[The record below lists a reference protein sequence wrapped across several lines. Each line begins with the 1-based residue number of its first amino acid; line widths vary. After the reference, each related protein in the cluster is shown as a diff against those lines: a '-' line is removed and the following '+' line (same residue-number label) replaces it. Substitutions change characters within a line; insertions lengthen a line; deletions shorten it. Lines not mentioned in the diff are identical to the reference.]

1 MNADSFKQSDL
12 PKGDLDAELDLLLS
26 EAKWPEADAETLMRL
41 SALTTTAMQESGE
54 NLATTVKPLIEVKS
68 QQPKRWLVICVSIA
82 GMILAFLAGRWTTPS
97 DRQNDIVAKPQEL
110 NPTKVTETT
119 LLPEQMAPSGD
130 TEDKKS
136 VTPFMS
142 DTSKEALANNQSG
155 KLTPSADPV
164 SAKHKRLSQRDKMK
178 QQLDSVLAC
187 LEEGQ
192 KAETCC
198 QTLLPRKAQFEYLL
212 KEIVRTATGQ
222 RQTAAIAAMG
232 FIGSDG
238 TVPLLLEIAEKPDL
252 RTNAV
257 QSVKR
262 VSSEQMLAALVVRGG
277 DVATRKEL
285 LIELAHRKTPQ
296 AAFIWLHLVR
306 TPDCR
311 DLCLQV
317 VDELSPELVD
327 LLFAELDA
335 PVIDDRIAAIQSL
348 GRRVDEP
355 TFRRTELLCQNFPHR
370 WEPVAILMWNG
381 SETAMGFLARLKKNP
396 ERYAVIQTAVI
407 QLKTATGAGSG
418 SQ

>member
-1 MNADSFKQSDL
+1 MNADSFKQPDL
-12 PKGDLDAELDLLLS
+12 PDGDLDAELDLLLS

-41 SALTTTAMQESGE
+41 SALTTTALQASGE
-54 NLATTVKPLIEVKS
+54 DLATTVKPLIEGKS
-68 QQPKRWLVICVSIA
+68 HQQKRWMIIAISIA
-82 GMILAFLAGRWTTPS
+82 GMILAFLAGRWTTQPN
-97 DRQNDIVAKPQEL
+97 RQNDIVAQPQEL
-110 NPTKVTETT
+110 SPSKVVETT
-119 LLPEQMAPSGD
+119 AVAEQMAPASEV
-130 TEDKKS
+130 EDKKS
-136 VTPFMS
+136 VGPFMI
-142 DTSKEALANNQSG
+142 DTPKETLANTQSG
-155 KLTPSADPV
+155 KLKPSADPV
-164 SAKHKRLSQRDKMK
+164 SAKRRRLSQRDKMK
-178 QQLDSVLAC
+178 QQLDSVLDC

-212 KEIVRTATGQ
+212 TEIVRTATGQ

-232 FIGSDG
+232 FVGSDG
-238 TVPLLLEIAEKPDL
+238 TVPLLLQIAEKPDL
-252 RTNAV
+252 RTTAV

-262 VSSEQMLAALVVRGG
+262 ASSEQMLAALVVQGG

-296 AAFIWLHLVR
+296 AALIWLHLMR

-311 DLCLQV
+311 DFCLQV

-335 PVIDDRIAAIQSL
+335 PVIDDRLAAIQSL
-348 GRRVDEP
+348 GRRGDES
-355 TFRRTELLCQNFPHR
+355 TFKRTELLCQNFPHR

-381 SETAMGFLARLKKNP
+381 SETAMGFLARLQKNP
-396 ERYAVIQTAVI
+396 ERYAVIQTAAI

-418 SQ
+418 SR

>member
-12 PKGDLDAELDLLLS
+12 PEGDLDAELDLLLS
-26 EAKWPEADAETLMRL
+26 EAQWPEADAETLMRL
-41 SALTTTAMQESGE
+41 SVLTTTALQESGE
-54 NLATTVKPLIEVKS
+54 DLAMTVKPLIAIKS
-68 QQPKRWLVICVSIA
+68 DLQNPWVVIAVSIA
-82 GMILAFLAGRWTTPS
+82 AIVLAFFAGRWTTQS
-97 DRQNDIVAKPQEL
+97 DRQNEIVAKPQEL
-110 NPTKVTETT
+110 NPSKVIETT
-119 LLPEQMAPSGD
+119 LLPDQMAPSGD
-130 TEDKKS
+130 TEGKKS
-136 VTPFMS
+136 VTPLMG
-142 DTSKEALANNQSG
+142 DTSKESLANNQSG

-164 SAKHKRLSQRDKMK
+164 SAKRKRLSQRDKMK

-232 FIGSDG
+232 FVGSDG

-252 RTNAV
+252 RTSAV

-262 VSSEQMLAALVVRGG
+262 ASSEQMLAALVVQGG

-335 PVIDDRIAAIQSL
+335 PVIDDRLAAIQSL
-348 GRRVDEP
+348 GRRSDES
-355 TFRRTELLCQNFPHR
+355 TFKRTELLCQNFPHR
-370 WEPVAILMWNG
+370 WEPVAIMMWNG
-381 SETAMGFLARLKKNP
+381 SETAMDFLTRLQRNP
-396 ERYAVIQTAVI
+396 ERYAVIQTAAI
-407 QLKTATGAGSG
+407 QLKTTTGAGSG
-418 SQ
+418 SR

>member
-1 MNADSFKQSDL
+1 MNADSFKQTDL
-12 PKGDLDAELDLLLS
+12 PEAELDAELDLLLS
-26 EAKWPEADAETLMRL
+26 EAKWPEADAATLMRL
-41 SALTTTAMQESGE
+41 SAVTTTALLESGE
-54 NLATTVKPLIEVKS
+54 DLATRVMPLIEVKS
-68 QQPKRWLVICVSIA
+68 YGRKRWLVICVSMA
-82 GMILAFLAGRWTTPS
+82 GMILAFLAGRWTTQS
-97 DRQNDIVAKPQEL
+97 HRQNDIVAKPQEL
-110 NPTKVTETT
+110 NPSKVIETT
-119 LLPEQMAPSGD
+119 LLPEQMTPSGD

-136 VTPFMS
+136 VTPVMS
-142 DTSKEALANNQSG
+142 DTPKESLANNQAG

-164 SAKHKRLSQRDKMK
+164 SAKRKRLSQREKMK

-212 KEIVRTATGQ
+212 TEIVRTATGQ

-232 FIGSDG
+232 FVGSDG
-238 TVPLLLEIAEKPDL
+238 TVPLLLKVAEKPDL
-252 RTNAV
+252 RTTAV

-262 VSSEQMLAALVVRGG
+262 VSSEQMLAALVVQGG
-277 DVATRKEL
+277 DVVTRKEL

-335 PVIDDRIAAIQSL
+335 PVMDDRLAAIQSL
-348 GRRVDEP
+348 GRRGDES
-355 TFRRTELLCQNFPHR
+355 TFKRTELLCQNFPHR

-381 SETAMGFLARLKKNP
+381 SETAMGYLAHLQKNP
-396 ERYAVIQTAVI
+396 ERYAVIQTAAI

-418 SQ
+418 SR

>member
-1 MNADSFKQSDL
+1 MNADTFKQPDL
-12 PKGDLDAELDLLLS
+12 PDGDFDAELDLLLS
-26 EAKWPEADAETLMRL
+26 EAKWPEADGETLMRL
-41 SALTTTAMQESGE
+41 SALTTTALQESGE
-54 NLATTVKPLIEVKS
+54 DLATTVKPLIEVQS
-68 QQPKRWLVICVSIA
+68 YARKRWLVICVSIA

-97 DRQNDIVAKPQEL
+97 DRQNDIAAKPLES
-110 NPTKVTETT
+110 NPSKVVETT
-119 LLPEQMAPSGD
+119 LLPEQMTPSGD
-130 TEDKKS
+130 TENKKS
-136 VTPFMS
+136 VTPFMV
-142 DTSKEALANNQSG
+142 DTPKESLANNQDG

-164 SAKHKRLSQRDKMK
+164 SAKRKRLSQRDKMK

-192 KAETCC
+192 KTETCC

-212 KEIVRTATGQ
+212 AEIVRTATGQ

-232 FIGSDG
+232 FVGSDG
-238 TVPLLLEIAEKPDL
+238 TVPLLLKVAEKPDL
-252 RTNAV
+252 RTTAV

-262 VSSEQMLAALVVRGG
+262 ASSEQMLAALVVQGG
-277 DVATRKEL
+277 DAATRKEL

-296 AAFIWLHLVR
+296 AAFVWLHLVR

-335 PVIDDRIAAIQSL
+335 PVMDDRLAAIQSL
-348 GRRVDEP
+348 GRRGDES
-355 TFRRTELLCQNFPHR
+355 TFKRTELLCQNFPHR

-381 SETAMGFLARLKKNP
+381 SETAMGYLARLQKNP
-396 ERYAVIQTAVI
+396 ERYAVIQTAAI
-407 QLKTATGAGSG
+407 QLKTATEVGLGSR
-418 SQ
+418 

>member
-1 MNADSFKQSDL
+1 MNADSFKQPDL
-12 PKGDLDAELDLLLS
+12 PDGDLDAELDLLLS

-41 SALTTTAMQESGE
+41 SALTTTALQASGE
-54 NLATTVKPLIEVKS
+54 DLAMTVKPLIAIKS
-68 QQPKRWLVICVSIA
+68 DRQNPWVVIAVSIA
-82 GMILAFLAGRWTTPS
+82 AIVLAFFAGRWTTQS
-97 DRQNDIVAKPQEL
+97 DRQNEIIAKPQEL
-110 NPTKVTETT
+110 NPSKVIENT
-119 LLPEQMAPSGD
+119 LLPDQMAPSGD

-136 VTPFMS
+136 VTPLMG
-142 DTSKEALANNQSG
+142 DTSKESLANNQPG

-164 SAKHKRLSQRDKMK
+164 SAKRKRLSQRDKMK

-212 KEIVRTATGQ
+212 AEIVRTATGQ
-222 RQTAAIAAMG
+222 RQAAAIAAMG
-232 FIGSDG
+232 FVGSDG

-252 RTNAV
+252 RITAV
-257 QSVKR
+257 ESVKR
-262 VSSEQMLAALVVRGG
+262 VSSEQMLAALVLQGG

-285 LIELAHRKTPQ
+285 LIGLAHRKTPQ

-335 PVIDDRIAAIQSL
+335 PVMDDRLAAIQSL
-348 GRRVDEP
+348 GRRGDES
-355 TFRRTELLCQNFPHR
+355 TFKRTELLCQNFPHR

-381 SETAMGFLARLKKNP
+381 SEMAMGFLTRLQKNP
-396 ERYAVIQTAVI
+396 ERYAVIQTAAI

-418 SQ
+418 SR

>member
-1 MNADSFKQSDL
+1 MNANSYESSDL
-12 PKGDLDAELDLLLS
+12 PDARLEAELDLLLS
-26 EAKWPEADAETLMRL
+26 KAKWPEADDEMLARLGAMTLTALQETEVVPTKL
-41 SALTTTAMQESGE
+41 
-54 NLATTVKPLIEVKS
+54 VKPPIEWKS
-68 QQPKRWLVICVSIA
+68 LQQKRWIAMAVSMT
-82 GMILAFLAGRWTTPS
+82 GMILAFLAGRWTTLSEQKNGIVVKPHELSPS
-97 DRQNDIVAKPQEL
+97 
-110 NPTKVTETT
+110 KVVETSA
-119 LLPEQMAPSGD
+119 LPEQMAPSVD
-130 TEDKKS
+130 TEEKKS
-136 VTPFMS
+136 VGPFMS
-142 DTSKEALANNQSG
+142 DTPKESLVSNQSG

-164 SAKHKRLSQRDKMK
+164 SAKRKRLSQRDKMK

-212 KEIVRTATGQ
+212 AEIVRTATGQ

-232 FIGSDG
+232 FVGSDG
-238 TVPLLLEIAEKPDL
+238 TVPLLLKFAEKPDL
-252 RTNAV
+252 RTTAV

-262 VSSEQMLAALVVRGG
+262 ASSEQMLAALVVQGG
-277 DVATRKEL
+277 DAATRKEL

-296 AAFIWLHLVR
+296 AALIWLHLVR

-311 DLCLQV
+311 DLCLLV

-335 PVIDDRIAAIQSL
+335 PVIDDRLAAIQSL
-348 GRRVDEP
+348 GRRGDES

-370 WEPVAILMWNG
+370 WEPVAILLWNG
-381 SETAMGFLARLKKNP
+381 SEAAMRLLARLQKNP

-407 QLKTATGAGSG
+407 QLETATGAGSG
-418 SQ
+418 SR